1 MAIEDQRRISQEP
14 ELTEEAWEEVVSED
28 ATQIASILAESLPAP
43 HTDIAM
49 SNPFTAASFDPSLIN
64 LSMLTS
70 LQHADQM
77 KQAEMGI
84 RGSQK
89 SITNSSDD
97 TTLPT
102 CQKILCKF
110 HAVIKAQEEMGVAS
124 GRDGIIEGQMINSAP
139 NGNSTNAV
147 VTVTAAAT
155 KLLKHCQKIIND
167 FKLPTPLQ
175 TAGMS
180 AVYPL
185 HIGDWSSVSGYGFIL
200 VEGEIMIGRA
210 LSIYSKSSGKGT
222 QYAWVSNTSSI
233 MAVSNIV
240 MQIYKHVVGAQFQA
254 IHSGQ
259 KLYMKHFTLIKLGE
273 FLCALSMAPPAVETG
288 LRLTEET

>member
-1 MAIEDQRRISQEP
+1 
-14 ELTEEAWEEVVSED
+14 VVSED

-49 SNPFTAASFDPSLIN
+49 SNPFAAASFDPSLIN

-110 HAVIKAQEEMGVAS
+110 HAVIKAQEEMGV
-124 GRDGIIEGQMINSAP
+124 G
-139 NGNSTNAV
+139 
-147 VTVTAAAT
+147 
-155 KLLKHCQKIIND
+155 
-167 FKLPTPLQ
+167 
-175 TAGMS
+175 
-180 AVYPL
+180 
-185 HIGDWSSVSGYGFIL
+185 
-200 VEGEIMIGRA
+200 
-210 LSIYSKSSGKGT
+210 
-222 QYAWVSNTSSI
+222 
-233 MAVSNIV
+233 
-240 MQIYKHVVGAQFQA
+240 
-254 IHSGQ
+254 
-259 KLYMKHFTLIKLGE
+259 
-273 FLCALSMAPPAVETG
+273 TG
-288 LRLTEET
+288 LERAAHHQ